1 MTELEIAD
9 IALTDNTS
17 QRLPCVLLVDGS
29 GSMSGDRIS
38 QLNAGLQLLESELK
52 KDDIASQ
59 RVQLLVIRF
68 GDDDQVQVITEWTD
82 AMDFSAQH
90 INANGR
96 TPMGEA
102 VKLALTKLEEQKVRY
117 RNNGIAYNRPWLF
130 LITDGSPTDTN
141 WKDAAALSK
150 AAETDGKLSFFGIGV
165 GADADL
171 DKLAHFSNRAP
182 LLLDGLKF
190 KELFLWLSRSTSSA
204 SKAAQGSSVQLSS
217 PSDWAQVP
225 A

>member
-1 MTELEIAD
+1 MSEFEIPD

-17 QRLPCVLLVDGS
+17 QRLPCVLLIDGS
-29 GSMSGDRIS
+29 GSMGGDPIN
-38 QLNAGLQLLESELK
+38 QLNAGIQLLESELK

-68 GDDDQVQVITEWTD
+68 GGDDEVEVVTDWTD
-82 AMDFSAQH
+82 AMAFTAKH
-90 INANGR
+90 IDANGR
-96 TPMGEA
+96 TPMGAA

-130 LITDGSPTDTN
+130 LLTDGSPTDTD
-141 WKDAAALSK
+141 WEASAALSK
-150 AAETDGKLSFFGIGV
+150 AAEQDGKLSFFGIGV

-171 DKLAHFSNRAP
+171 KKLSQFSTRAP
-182 LLLDGLKF
+182 LRLEGLKF

-204 SKAAQGSSVQLSS
+204 SKAAQGSNVQLPS
-217 PSDWAQVP
+217 PSDWSHVP